1 MQKVKKTKIDW
12 TNKEKKYF
20 AVGFFEAFVIELTPN
35 FVGKKEIIDAGV
47 LALLK
52 CSSFDNAIDESKE
65 IKACKDD
72 CKELVEFKES
82 AFEK

>member
-1 MQKVKKTKIDW
+1 MSEINMNEYNSSSIKVLKGLD
-12 TNKEKKYF
+12 
-20 AVGFFEAFVIELTPN
+20 AVRKRPGMYIGDTDDGSGLHHMVYEV
-35 FVGKKEIIDAGV
+35 V
-47 LALLK
+47 
-52 CSSFDNAIDESKE
+52 DNAIDESKE